1 MRDVRN
7 IKLKNEKKNKNKL
20 KFVKINCRKRIE
32 FNSFHLLYNVILV
45 GIIYNIYIYI
55 FYYYLFICVA
65 CLNEKLFF
73 LFRFV
78 VASTT
83 RQINIYML

>member
-45 GIIYNIYIYI
+45 GIIYIYIYFI
-55 FYYYLFICVA
+55 IIYLYV
-65 CLNEKLFF
+65 
-73 LFRFV
+73 
-78 VASTT
+78 
-83 RQINIYML
+83 